1 MFLCFYV
8 FMMDLIFFLGRSE
21 YVFGGVMMFCPTNES
36 MGARPIC
43 PVGGHPGIRQV
54 DRVDQYGMNKA

>member
-1 MFLCFYV
+1 
-8 FMMDLIFFLGRSE
+8 MDLIFFLGRSE